1 MKTGLEL
8 TFAHLAATS
17 NEAADSLLD
26 LALES
31 SDAHVRSLAIQSI
44 LARGYPTGVRRI
56 LQLWSELNDDQL
68 RLAQDFPQVFRRP
81 IEQTL
86 AGDIKDIP
94 RENALE
100 AMRLL
105 SLDELLPLLI
115 DYLENNEDRSL
126 RATMLAV
133 VLDLAA
139 AIGDSARRGRE
150 RPSIREPII
159 RRLADSVKS
168 CFKHGCEG
176 LNEAFLVAASW
187 SDRELR
193 MLLTEDPGTIR
204 RLHKCLQTSSLPGVI
219 QLLAGF
225 IRRRDIPLLAQNVIS
240 QREDAAFRDA
250 LLAAVGDDPPRIA
263 LRNLQ
268 QLPLL
273 PCLADAAAIVGKTPS
288 VYHAALVHTFTANH
302 RIAVAQLNV
311 ILDVIARGNP
321 RAENA
326 AAISLERAERIDSL
340 AMIQAAVSI
349 TSGNLQAIAGNPIAQ
364 IVWRMVQALDHP
376 NPHIVAA
383 LRSVLSP
390 LQATSMMEHLD
401 FIEQPPTPGL
411 GGLVRRIDPSLIPSL
426 QEELRSPVMVRRLRA
441 LRLTAICEVVD
452 SLADLLIHAAL
463 HDHRDIRVLAIAAL
477 GSATDEKSFAV
488 LEDLASGPPC
498 TLRDTARDAL
508 INRRAR
514 NNIASAPLVAG
525 HLPPGILNS
534 ELTFSPEA
542 TS

>member
-17 NEAADSLLD
+17 NEAADALLD

-31 SDAHVRSLAIQSI
+31 NNAQVRSLAMQSI
-44 LARGYPTGVRRI
+44 LTRGHTLGVRRI
-56 LQLWSELNDDQL
+56 LQLWTDLNDDQL
-68 RLAQDFPQVFRRP
+68 RLTQDFPQLFRRP
-81 IEQTL
+81 IELTL
-86 AGDIKDIP
+86 AGEIKDIP

-100 AMRLL
+100 ALRLL

-115 DYLENNEDRSL
+115 DYLETNEDRSL

-176 LNEAFLVAASW
+176 LNEAFLVASSW
-187 SDRELR
+187 GDRELR
-193 MLLTEDPGTIR
+193 MLLTEDPSTIR

-250 LLAAVGDDPPRIA
+250 LLSAVGDDPPRIA

-268 QLPLL
+268 QLPQL
-273 PCLADAAAIVGKTPS
+273 PCIADPAAIVGKTPS
-288 VYHAALVHTFTANH
+288 VHHAALVHTFTANY
-302 RIAVAQLNV
+302 RVAIAQLNV

-321 RAENA
+321 HAENA

-349 TSGNLQAIAGNPIAQ
+349 TSGNLQAIADNPVAQ
-364 IVWRMVQALDHP
+364 VVWRMVQALDHP
-376 NPHIVAA
+376 NPHIVGA
-383 LRSVLSP
+383 LRNVLSP
-390 LQATSMMEHLD
+390 LQAASMMEHLD
-401 FIEQPPTPGL
+401 FIEQPPTPSL
-411 GGLVRRIDPSLIPSL
+411 GGLVRRIDPSLIATL

-452 SLADLLIHAAL
+452 SLTDLLIHAAL
-463 HDHRDIRVLAIAAL
+463 HDHRDIRMLAIAAL
-477 GSATDEKSFAV
+477 GSATDEKSLAV
-488 LEDLASGPPC
+488 LEDLAVGPPC
-498 TLRDTARDAL
+498 ALRDTSRDA
-508 INRRAR
+508 INNRRTRADT
-514 NNIASAPLVAG
+514 ITVPLVTAQS
-525 HLPPGILNS
+525 PPGMLNS
-534 ELTFSPEA
+534 EWTLSPEA